1 MTFYEYIKEFTKV
14 YRECGEK
21 SPAVREA
28 RCVEVMSRYMFLPA
42 EPGDRVAG
50 RLRILP
56 VGFSN
61 EPLLGRSVGYF
72 YDEARALEAL
82 EAEGADAAAKEE
94 VRGLLEYW
102 KTQETRYVL
111 RSRYPEIGRAHV

>member
-56 VGFSN
+56 
-61 EPLLGRSVGYF
+61 L
-72 YDEARALEAL
+72 
-82 EAEGADAAAKEE
+82 
-94 VRGLLEYW
+94 
-102 KTQETRYVL
+102 
-111 RSRYPEIGRAHV
+111 